1 MLGID
6 ILPFKITCHMMLFI
20 AKIAIS
26 QSSYEQAQQII
37 YDTTAI
43 EVSDD
48 TIRKVVNYIG
58 KLVYD
63 QDCQIARD
71 LIAQYSNLKKIHSNN
86 KQDEIFYI
94 ECDGNFVNTRTKND
108 ANSTWRENKIGVVF
122 NSADI
127 ERKKNKKGEE
137 YSIIKKC
144 EYISFFCK
152 SNDFNR
158 YLFALALKNNVY
170 KFNRII
176 IISDGATWIKTFKK
190 EYFPEAIHILDF
202 YHLAENVGNF
212 AKFIFKD
219 NPDQAAKTADRW
231 CKYLKE
237 SKYNIVLDEL
247 KDYENIKCPKGVVN
261 LNTYIRNNIDLID
274 YEEYIKNGYYIGSGF
289 IEGANKNIIQSRMK
303 LSGMTWDETN
313 AQYVATLRAK
323 YCSKKWDEVEMI
335 MCKKHLV
342 KFEKA

>member
-1 MLGID
+1 
-6 ILPFKITCHMMLFI
+6 MLFI